1 MLEVSTW
8 EIVETIRIIKAFF
21 IYLFV
26 HYIFLDRPQFSL
38 IKLYHIR
45 VLLNHA
51 NCWNFQ
57 SDEIYHDIAASA
69 SSNRLFFYDLFIII
83 FIRDKA
89 DHHY

>member
-1 MLEVSTW
+1 MSPYKNYLETGHLIGNFVNGWYSTTNMLEVSTW

-26 HYIFLDRPQFSL
+26 HYIFLDRPQFAL

-51 NCWNFQ
+51 NC
-57 SDEIYHDIAASA
+57 
-69 SSNRLFFYDLFIII
+69 
-83 FIRDKA
+83 
-89 DHHY
+89 